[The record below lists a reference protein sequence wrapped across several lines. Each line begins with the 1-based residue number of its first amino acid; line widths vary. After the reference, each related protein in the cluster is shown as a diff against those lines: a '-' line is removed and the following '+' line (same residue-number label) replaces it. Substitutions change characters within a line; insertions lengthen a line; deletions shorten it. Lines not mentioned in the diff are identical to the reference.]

1 MSKFNINKLGNII
14 LQFKIP
20 MAFDL
25 LDCLKKED
33 DGKPFIVVINNI
45 PAKIYIERI
54 YEFRYRNE
62 GFQVTP
68 CSKIREDRGGMLSHS
83 KVQVWFDRQTFDSG
97 EYNKETFRI
106 MPDQFLDL
114 SIEYLNKFIKSY
126 RNITNEYWLRPV
138 INEDVFNINSIL
150 IDTDNN
156 QEVVHSLSSHHILE
170 LNGGKPFK
178 LDEKVETYFRNSLQS
193 DHYDFRKELLLNIQ
207 DNFSLGYYNIALLQS
222 VTALENF
229 VYSHLKDK
237 LSPTKLDKIK
247 KKEECGC
254 MVGISGVC
262 ERGLKKYFGIDFGNT
277 EEFKNLKEKALKYR
291 NPIVHGELVEK
302 YLFSWDKIPGND
314 DERIIK
320 FLKDKFK
327 IKLGQTENISR
338 IDGGKTIIVSNKE
351 KSLSLK
357 LNDEKNKV
365 NLKIDDFG
373 VDEFTVKIKN
383 GKLYIYQESIDKDTC
398 EQGINAVQNA
408 INYLYEN
415 IFSKK

>member
-1 MSKFNINKLGNII
+1 M
-14 LQFKIP
+14 
-20 MAFDL
+20 
-25 LDCLKKED
+25 
-33 DGKPFIVVINNI
+33 
-45 PAKIYIERI
+45 
-54 YEFRYRNE
+54 
-62 GFQVTP
+62 
-68 CSKIREDRGGMLSHS
+68 
-83 KVQVWFDRQTFDSG
+83 
-97 EYNKETFRI
+97 
-106 MPDQFLDL
+106 
-114 SIEYLNKFIKSY
+114 
-126 RNITNEYWLRPV
+126 
-138 INEDVFNINSIL
+138 
-150 IDTDNN
+150 
-156 QEVVHSLSSHHILE
+156 
-170 LNGGKPFK
+170 
-178 LDEKVETYFRNSLQS
+178 
-193 DHYDFRKELLLNIQ
+193 
-207 DNFSLGYYNIALLQS
+207 
-222 VTALENF
+222 
-229 VYSHLKDK
+229 
-237 LSPTKLDKIK
+237 
-247 KKEECGC
+247 
-254 MVGISGVC
+254 
-262 ERGLKKYFGIDFGNT
+262 
-277 EEFKNLKEKALKYR
+277 
-291 NPIVHGELVEK
+291 EK